1 VTASPEKSAGKQ
13 RRGRPFEPGQ
23 SGNPA
28 GKPKGTRSRQTLL
41 AEKLM
46 EDEAE
51 DVVRA
56 VIGAAKG
63 GDMTAARLVL
73 ERIAPPRKGRPV
85 VFDLPRVE
93 TAADVLQALGSV
105 VQSVAAGTLTPDE
118 GATVAGL
125 LEVKRRAIETTE
137 LEQRI
142 SDLEKKGKHR

>member
-1 VTASPEKSAGKQ
+1 MARDPEKTGGKQ
-13 RRGRPFEPGQ
+13 GSRWGKGQ

-28 GKPKGTRSRQTLL
+28 GKPPGTRSRQAVM

-46 EDEAE
+46 QDDAG

-56 VIGAAKG
+56 VIDAAKG

-93 TAADVLQALGSV
+93 TASDVLTALGSV
-105 VQSVAAGTLTPDE
+105 VQSVAAGTLTPEE
-118 GATVAGL
+118 GAAVAGL
-125 LEVKRRAIETTE
+125 LEVKRRAIETVE
-137 LEQRI
+137 IERRIAALEAK
-142 SDLEKKGKHR
+142 E